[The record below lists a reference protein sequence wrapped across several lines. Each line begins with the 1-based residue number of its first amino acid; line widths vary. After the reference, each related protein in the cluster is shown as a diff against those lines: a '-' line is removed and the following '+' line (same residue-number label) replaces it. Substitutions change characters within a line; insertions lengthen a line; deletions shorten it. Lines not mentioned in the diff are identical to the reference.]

1 MTIMYL
7 LRQRRSH
14 TTDCEA
20 ELRPTATLTDAVTDA
35 TDIDPHQQLI
45 NCLQISP
52 VLSVVRSLLF
62 AALVDGKKTL
72 HNMPNINDS

>member
-1 MTIMYL
+1 MLLL
-7 LRQRRSH
+7 LRQSADAPH

-20 ELRPTATLTDAVTDA
+20 KLRPTATLTDAVTDA

-52 VLSVVRSLLF
+52 VLSVVRGLFSWLSLT
-62 AALVDGKKTL
+62 AK
-72 HNMPNINDS
+72 NSS